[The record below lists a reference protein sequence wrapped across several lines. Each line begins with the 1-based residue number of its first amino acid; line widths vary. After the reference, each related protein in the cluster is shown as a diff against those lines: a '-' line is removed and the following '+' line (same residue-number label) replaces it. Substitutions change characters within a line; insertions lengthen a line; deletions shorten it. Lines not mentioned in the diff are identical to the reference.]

1 MNDKQTTVIVDAQGK
16 PARQAA
22 SKACPGCGAGPERRG
37 PSSGFGQAMTICL
50 KCGHDFHEV
59 WRG

>member
-1 MNDKQTTVIVDAQGK
+1 MSDNTTIVDPSGN
-16 PARQAA
+16 PAR
-22 SKACPGCGAGPERRG
+22 KATTADCPKCGAGPDKRG
-37 PSSGFGQAMTICL
+37 PSSGFGQPMTICL